1 MIIMRV
7 KITKEV
13 IYKVILTTATFW
25 FLDFLM
31 HFTGVGE
38 TNYYYS
44 LKLFNAFLFSFI
56 WFAIF
61 DIKKSFK
68 KFLFSIVFGTWI
80 SLSYLIS
87 SYSGFVQFFGIY
99 ANSSPP
105 PFVIF
110 GMFLTPL
117 LWWIFH
123 IIVFYMGLEVSRI
136 IKK

>member
-1 MIIMRV
+1 MRV

-13 IYKVILTTATFW
+13 IYKVLITTAVFW
-25 FLDFLM
+25 VLDFLI

-44 LKLFNAFLFSFI
+44 LKLFNSLIFSFI
-56 WFAIF
+56 WFTVF
-61 DIKKSFK
+61 DIKNSFK
-68 KFLFSIVFGTWI
+68 KFLFSIVLGTWI

-87 SYSGFVQFFGIY
+87 SYSGLVQFFGIY
-99 ANSSPP
+99 AYTSPP

-110 GMFLTPL
+110 GMVLTPF
-117 LWWIFH
+117 LWWVFH
-123 IIVFYMGLEVSRI
+123 IVAFYVGLEVSRI